1 MNLKNYP
8 LIIKN
13 QKSTLLLMYNKIITN
28 DTMLLLNP
36 IVIYSLH
43 LIFYNNY
50 YNSKDVDWKVHQDGS
65 IVIVIGD
72 NKQIYFMYYQSI
84 HIVYVIFT

>member
-1 MNLKNYP
+1 MNSP

-13 QKSTLLLMYNKIITN
+13 QKSTLLLMYNKIIINT
-28 DTMLLLNP
+28 TILLLNP

-50 YNSKDVDWKVHQDGS
+50 YNSKDVDWKVHQDGN

>member
-1 MNLKNYP
+1 MNLMNSP

-13 QKSTLLLMYNKIITN
+13 QKSTLLLMYNKIIINT
-28 DTMLLLNP
+28 TILLLNP

-50 YNSKDVDWKVHQDGS
+50 YNSKDVDWKVHQDGN